1 MNKLRC
7 LNSPVADNSFFFLG
21 EIIEEQ
27 KRVNAHQVKDLT
39 DKDNTITQQAEAI
52 NHFKSFIIAQMKR
65 STITTTTATTT
76 SLTGC

>member
-7 LNSPVADNSFFFLG
+7 LNSLGALIDNNFFFLG

-39 DKDNTITQQAEAI
+39 DKDNTIAQQAETI
-52 NHFKSFIIAQMKR
+52 NHLNEVIAQMKR
-65 STITTTTATTT
+65 STMTTTTT
-76 SLTGC
+76 SSTGC

>member
-39 DKDNTITQQAEAI
+39 DKDNTIAQQAETI
-52 NHFKSFIIAQMKR
+52 NHLNEVIAQMKR
-65 STITTTTATTT
+65 STMTTST

>member
-21 EIIEEQ
+21 KIIEEQ

-39 DKDNTITQQAEAI
+39 DKDNTIAQHAETI
-52 NHFKSFIIAQMKR
+52 NHLNEVIAQMKR